1 MNNHLMCQFNS
12 GTPAEAGGFEVVDL
26 ITKHI
31 DFSFLYSRHPLDKLE
46 QKASFL
52 CASQDIMHSILH
64 KYIFQLS

>member
-1 MNNHLMCQFNS
+1 MCQFNS
-12 GTPAEAGGFEVVDL
+12 GTPAEAGDFEVVAL

-52 CASQDIMHSILH
+52 CASQDIMPSILH